1 MSSNKPVFVLIGL
14 LVLAFITSKSLYV
27 VSETERAV
35 KLRFGK
41 MEEADIAPGLHVK
54 MPFVED
60 VRFFDARVQTL
71 DAPPEDFLNAE
82 KKLLTVDSFAKWR
95 IIDVDRYYTST
106 NGDVRRAASLLAQR
120 ISEGLRNEFA
130 LRTLSEAVA
139 LERDEMME
147 DLTAGL
153 VDATRDQLGIEIVD
167 VRVKKIELPND
178 VSSDVFRRMRAERE
192 RQARE
197 YRSQGQEVAEG
208 IRADADRQKI
218 VIEANAYRDAE
229 ILRGEGDARAAAIYA
244 ESYGKDTEFYTFWR
258 SLDAYRNTFNRDGD
272 IMVLQPDS
280 EFFNYLKDSNGKAD

>member
-41 MEEADIAPGLHVK
+41 MEEADIAPGLHLKV
-54 MPFVED
+54 PFVED

-130 LRTLSEAVA
+130 LRSLSEAVA

-153 VDATRDQLGIEIVD
+153 VDATREQLGIEIVD

>member
-1 MSSNKPVFVLIGL
+1 MNSNKPVFILIGL
-14 LVLAFITSKSLYV
+14 LVLAFIASKSLYV

-41 MEEADIAPGLHVK
+41 MEEADIAPGLHLKV
-54 MPFVED
+54 PFVED

-130 LRTLSEAVA
+130 LRSLSEAVA

-153 VDATRDQLGIEIVD
+153 VDATREQLGIEIVD

-258 SLDAYRNTFNRDGD
+258 SLDAYRHTFNRDGD

>member
-1 MSSNKPVFVLIGL
+1 M
-14 LVLAFITSKSLYV
+14 
-27 VSETERAV
+27 
-35 KLRFGK
+35 
-41 MEEADIAPGLHVK
+41 
-54 MPFVED
+54 
-60 VRFFDARVQTL
+60 
-71 DAPPEDFLNAE
+71 NAE

-130 LRTLSEAVA
+130 LRSLSEAVA

-153 VDATRDQLGIEIVD
+153 VDATREQLGIEIID

-244 ESYGKDTEFYTFWR
+244 ESYGKDAEFYSFWR

-272 IMVLQPDS
+272 IMVLEPDS
-280 EFFNYLKDSNGKAD
+280 EFFNYLKDSKGGAD

>member
-1 MSSNKPVFVLIGL
+1 MNSNKPVFILIGL
-14 LVLAFITSKSLYV
+14 LVLTFIASKSLYV

-41 MEEADIAPGLHVK
+41 MEEADIAPGLHLKV
-54 MPFVED
+54 PFVED

-130 LRTLSEAVA
+130 LRSLSEAVA

-153 VDATRDQLGIEIVD
+153 VDATREQLGIEIVD

>member
-1 MSSNKPVFVLIGL
+1 MSSNKPVFILIGL

-41 MEEADIAPGLHVK
+41 MEEADIAPGLHLKV
-54 MPFVED
+54 PFVED

-130 LRTLSEAVA
+130 LRSLSEAVA

-153 VDATRDQLGIEIVD
+153 VDATREQLGIEIID

-244 ESYGKDTEFYTFWR
+244 ESYGKDAEFYTFWR

-272 IMVLQPDS
+272 IMVLEPDS
-280 EFFNYLKDSNGKAD
+280 EFFNYLKDSKGGAD

>member
-1 MSSNKPVFVLIGL
+1 MSSNKPVFILIGL

-54 MPFVED
+54 VPFVED

-130 LRTLSEAVA
+130 LRSLSEAVA

-153 VDATRDQLGIEIVD
+153 VDATREQLGIEIID
-167 VRVKKIELPND
+167 VRVKKIELPTD

-244 ESYGKDTEFYTFWR
+244 ESYGKDAEFYSFWR

-272 IMVLQPDS
+272 IMVLEPDS
-280 EFFNYLKDSNGKAD
+280 EFFNYLKDSKGGAD

>member
-1 MSSNKPVFVLIGL
+1 MNSNKPVFVLIGL

-54 MPFVED
+54 VPFVED

-120 ISEGLRNEFA
+120 ISEALRNEFA
-130 LRTLSEAVA
+130 LRSLSEAVA

-153 VDATRDQLGIEIVD
+153 VDATREQLGIEIVD

-229 ILRGEGDARAAAIYA
+229 ILRGEGDAGAAAIYA
-244 ESYGKDTEFYTFWR
+244 ESYGKDIEFYTFWR

-272 IMVLQPDS
+272 IMVLKPDS